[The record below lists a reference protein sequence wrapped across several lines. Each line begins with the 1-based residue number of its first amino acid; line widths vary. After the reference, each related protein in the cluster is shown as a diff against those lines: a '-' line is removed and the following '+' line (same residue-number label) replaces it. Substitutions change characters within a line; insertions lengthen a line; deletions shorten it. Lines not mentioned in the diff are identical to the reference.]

1 MKRGVFARDLWPAIP
16 CRWEFWTDL
25 CSRIL
30 KNIMDR
36 HWIPRCFRIRL
47 DDWYGKINVF
57 VDVHK
62 NISYSW
68 FLQKYEQ
75 NFPRISFGMIILI
88 VIHNYFNCFLLF
100 YSYFFLLIDQYPLRF
115 LIKSKVKWKWIKII
129 YWKRCKG
136 YRLKFR
142 YLSNSLYRRCFY
154 SFLENDSQT
163 SHSYSFH

>member
-88 VIHNYFNCFLLF
+88 VIHNYLNCISCCFTVIFF
-100 YSYFFLLIDQYPLRF
+100 YLSNIRHPLRF
-115 LIKSKVKWKWIKII
+115 LVKSKVKWKWIKLNENYI
-129 YWKRCKG
+129 
-136 YRLKFR
+136 
-142 YLSNSLYRRCFY
+142 
-154 SFLENDSQT
+154 LEEM
-163 SHSYSFH
+163 